1 MTKDNV
7 LLVAVGGIGFRH
19 FQALLNCESEFEL
32 HVVDISE
39 DAVNRAKSYGEE
51 QNSGKQVHYYGSV
64 SALAPQLNIQIAIIA
79 TSSLARRTVFEELV
93 SRCNVKTV
101 IFEKVLFPRLK
112 DYEEVG
118 SLLKEN
124 NIAAYV
130 NCVRRVQNVYQEL
143 RKEIRCSERLCAQ
156 IKGGD
161 WGLAC
166 NAIHMVDLFA
176 YLSPIEFEYITCNG
190 SLLENQI
197 YNSKRNGYIEFYGK
211 LTGKIGDR
219 TTYLLECSH
228 GKASILIELF
238 TDSAY
243 YCIDESN
250 GLMTIQ
256 SLDSGKFTEK
266 HFLTSYVSQTT
277 TKIVDT
283 ILKTGT
289 SELTGYAESVK
300 FHKPILREILHKK
313 NEILG
318 RDDKV
323 CPIT

>member
-1 MTKDNV
+1 MAKDNV
-7 LLVAVGGIGFRH
+7 LLIAVGGIGFRH

-39 DAVNRAKSYGEE
+39 DAVKRAKTYEE
-51 QNSGKQVHYYGSV
+51 EHSSGKQVHYYDSV
-64 SALAPQLNIQIAIIA
+64 SELAPLLNIQVAIIA
-79 TSSLARRTVFEELV
+79 TSSLARRTVFEELI
-93 SRCNVKTV
+93 SRCKVKTV
-101 IFEKVLFPRLK
+101 IFEKVLFPQLR

-118 SLLKEN
+118 LLLKKN

-143 RKEIRCSERLCAQ
+143 RKELRCSERLCAQ
-156 IKGGD
+156 IRGGD

-166 NAIHMVDLFA
+166 NAVHMVDLFA
-176 YLSPIEFEYITCNG
+176 YLSPVKFENITCNG

-197 YNSKRNGYIEFYGK
+197 YDSKRNGYIEFYGK
-211 LTGKIGDR
+211 LTGKIGDK

-238 TDSAY
+238 TDKAY

-256 SLDSGKFTEK
+256 SLNGGKLTEK
-266 HFLTSYVSQTT
+266 HFSASYVSQTT
-277 TKIVDT
+277 TQIVDT
-283 ILKTGT
+283 LLKTGT

-300 FHKPILREILHKK
+300 FHKPILREFLHKK